1 MTALLAGLA
10 FGLVGSAHCAT
21 MCGPLVM
28 LANPRGAGLG
38 THPACSQRRIAGHAA
53 LYHGARASM
62 YVALGAI
69 VGLAGGA
76 LTHMGFGRAL
86 AVFAGV
92 ALVLQAVSATGI
104 VHGRL
109 GSPKLGNVV
118 SRALG
123 RAGIWMRRH
132 RVQGPVVFGALN
144 GLLPCGLLY
153 AALTAAAGF
162 GNVWHAMMFM
172 GMFAAG
178 TTPVLAVIALAGGSL
193 TARVPHAVRRATPAA
208 LAIVGVLLIARGV
221 SAPHGGPRRRRHWTR
236 VSHLAHSPALT
247 TVTLPSRRR

>member
-1 MTALLAGLA
+1 MTALFAGLA

-92 ALVLQAVSATGI
+92 ALVLQAVSAAGI

-109 GSPKLGNVV
+109 GSPTLGNVV
-118 SRALG
+118 SRRYESEADWSALRTTHDPAAAASVFRKFARYDLVQPNPPLWSYIWIDDHPTVVQRIAMA
-123 RAGIWMRRH
+123 RAYAARRH
-132 RVQGPVVFGALN
+132 
-144 GLLPCGLLY
+144 
-153 AALTAAAGF
+153 
-162 GNVWHAMMFM
+162 
-172 GMFAAG
+172 
-178 TTPVLAVIALAGGSL
+178 
-193 TARVPHAVRRATPAA
+193 
-208 LAIVGVLLIARGV
+208 
-221 SAPHGGPRRRRHWTR
+221 
-236 VSHLAHSPALT
+236 
-247 TVTLPSRRR
+247 